1 MGSNGIGFVAKSG
14 ASVLPLYD
22 KLPHGRHG
30 LAPEAVRANQRARIF
45 GATVELV
52 NARGYATTT
61 VQDIVTAANVS
72 KRTFYD
78 LFGNKEDCFL
88 WVFDVI
94 AGRAIRRVNEAYR
107 AENEWSDQLRS
118 GFAVFVQEVI
128 DEPAAAR
135 LALVEALGAGPV
147 LLKRMD
153 SASAVFER
161 MVRTSF
167 DAAPDRVE
175 LPSII
180 AKGIVGGISRVV
192 RQRLVEDRIDELPG
206 IADELL
212 AWTLTY
218 KSPAARTIG
227 ACPIVVGAPRA
238 TLGPPRDDR
247 EALMQSAAQ
256 IAARHGYERLA
267 SDWVVRDAG
276 VSVDV
281 FDEHFPGGTRECFL
295 AALDHLGTM
304 LAATAVGQAQA
315 VDGDWPARVHAG
327 LRAILEEI
335 ARDSVFARL
344 AFIEVFAAGPD
355 GIAVRSQVMRRLSDL
370 LLDEEM
376 PVASREVVAEAIV
389 GAVWQ
394 IAHQVVWKGTMRSL
408 PALADIAAYIVL
420 APSLGGEQAA
430 QHIRAAAAPPSPTG

>member
-1 MGSNGIGFVAKSG
+1 M
-14 ASVLPLYD
+14 LPLYD

-52 NARGYATTT
+52 NARGYAMTT

-78 LFGNKEDCFL
+78 LFDNKEDCFL

-94 AGRAIRRVNEAYR
+94 AGRAVRRVNEAYR
-107 AENEWSDQLRS
+107 AENQWSDQLRS

-147 LLKRMD
+147 VLKRLD

-167 DAAPDRVE
+167 AAAPDRVE
-175 LPSII
+175 LPGII

-206 IADELL
+206 VADDLL

-218 KSPAARTIG
+218 KSPAAGTIRG
-227 ACPIVVGAPRA
+227 RRSTPAGVARA
-238 TLGPPRDDR
+238 AKATPADDR
-247 EALMQSAAQ
+247 EALMLSAAQ
-256 IAARHGYERLA
+256 VAARHGYERLA
-267 SDWVVRDAG
+267 PDWVARDAG
-276 VSVDV
+276 IPVEALE
-281 FDEHFPGGTRECFL
+281 EHFPAGVSECFL
-295 AALDHLGTM
+295 AAVDHLGAR
-304 LAATAVGQAQA
+304 LAVSAVEQARTI
-315 VDGDWPARVHAG
+315 DGDWPERVVAA
-327 LRAILEEI
+327 LRAILWEI
-335 ARDSVFARL
+335 AHDQVFARL
-344 AFIEVFAAGPD
+344 AFVEVFSAGPD
-355 GIAVRSQVMRRLSDL
+355 GIAVRSEVMRRLSDL
-370 LLDEEM
+370 LLDEAA
-376 PVASREVVAEAIV
+376 PAASSQLVAEAIV

-394 IAHQVVWKGTMRSL
+394 IAHQVVWKGATRSL
-408 PALADIAAYIVL
+408 PALADIAAYMVL
-420 APSLGGEQAA
+420 APSLGGGEAA
-430 QHIRAAAAPPSPTG
+430 RYIRTAVA